1 METSGKHRFWSFPFV
16 WIFILWIC
24 RIWGSRSTKLLYQ
37 TTRHVHLKKRFIE
50 QKIQFWFPPPM
61 HKSNKLLNTNWT
73 KWVCAGGKNV
83 TSQIKSH
90 SIIVRWNDA
99 PIGHFLANYDNS
111 LSFEYTIGIVT
122 SLTSKETSSDSWWAD
137 ISPGPATELGLK
149 SVLYRREEPH
159 CNGTAAPYTAGR
171 QCVSQ

>member
-111 LSFEYTIGIVT
+111 LSFEYTIGIVS
-122 SLTSKETSSDSWWAD
+122 SLPARRPVLTRGELSRYLPR
-137 ISPGPATELGLK
+137 PGHGARTQVRPLPAGGAALQRH
-149 SVLYRREEPH
+149 RRALH
-159 CNGTAAPYTAGR
+159 CG
-171 QCVSQ
+171 